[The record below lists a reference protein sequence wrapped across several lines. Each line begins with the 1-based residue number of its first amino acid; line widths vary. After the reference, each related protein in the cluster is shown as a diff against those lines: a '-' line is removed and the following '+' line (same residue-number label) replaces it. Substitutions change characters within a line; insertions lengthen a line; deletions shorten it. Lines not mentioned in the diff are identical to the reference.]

1 MCGKCRVITSAVLHM
16 KNQSQIQDLGFQI
29 CIFLVRSQNTKD
41 ILCCRQFF
49 LGIMNIQA
57 LSSYI
62 VVVGLIS
69 VNRQKRK
76 YADQIQALAK
86 YIRKRNIIRII
97 IIGVKGQ
104 HTSGQPITPDDYKRC
119 CFHSQKRV
127 GDIGFLSNIIENHDE
142 PRGVSHYIPEGEV
155 SVYSKKMLAVM
166 YFMLKGL
173 PFIYQGQEIGMEN
186 MKFSSIDQIDD
197 IRPLMNTMW
206 R

>member
-49 LGIMNIQA
+49 FGIMNIQA

-104 HTSGQPITPDDYKRC
+104 HTSGKSIHNIPSRRFHYYITDKVSRKRTLIR
-119 CFHSQKRV
+119 KKLLK
-127 GDIGFLSNIIENHDE
+127 FLQ
-142 PRGVSHYIPEGEV
+142 
-155 SVYSKKMLAVM
+155 L
-166 YFMLKGL
+166 L
-173 PFIYQGQEIGMEN
+173 FIRQHT
-186 MKFSSIDQIDD
+186 K
-197 IRPLMNTMW
+197 
-206 R
+206 